1 MEGSRHFQVGSFII
15 CQNRL
20 YYIILTSDAA
30 HPLLTGTMPQIVPA
44 VCREGDIMIHTLIPE
59 GYASIAAFAGILFA
73 FLTTI
78 IAISKLGGYLPKDAG
93 RDFAHDGKL
102 SAGKPRGAGI
112 IFVLAF
118 VVASVLFVP
127 YRTENAIYLVLI
139 IICMMTGFLDDA
151 SKSPWGEY
159 KKGFLDL
166 CVAALVAITFLHYNA
181 SVVELAMFG
190 VKFTMPPVVFALLTV
205 VLVWTS
211 VNVTNCSD
219 GVDGLSG
226 TLTIITIMTIYFI
239 DQIKDLAGDFSFMI
253 LLFAVCI
260 LGYLWYNATPSRLM
274 MGDAGSRAMGLF
286 ISIAILKTGC
296 PFLYIPVALVLILDG
311 GLGLLKVSLI
321 RFLKIHILNHVRTPL
336 HDHVRKVLGWSNT
349 QTVFR
354 FAIIQIILSAAVIYG
369 VM

>member
-1 MEGSRHFQVGSFII
+1 
-15 CQNRL
+15 
-20 YYIILTSDAA
+20 
-30 HPLLTGTMPQIVPA
+30 
-44 VCREGDIMIHTLIPE
+44 MIHTLIPE
-59 GYASIAAFAGILFA
+59 GYASLVAFLGILFA
-73 FLTTI
+73 FLATI
-78 IAISKLGGYLPKDAG
+78 IAISRLGTYLPKDVG

-118 VVASVLFVP
+118 VVAAVLVIPFSM
-127 YRTENAIYLVLI
+127 ENSIYLVLVI
-139 IICMMTGFLDDA
+139 VSMMTGFLDDA
-151 SKSPWGEY
+151 AKSPWGEY

-166 CVAALVAITFLHYNA
+166 CVAALVAITFLHYNS

-190 VKFTMPPVVFALLTV
+190 VKFTMHPVVFALLTV

-226 TLTIITIMTIYFI
+226 TLTIITLMTVYII
-239 DQIKDLAGDFSFMI
+239 DQVKALAGDFSFMI
-253 LLFAVCI
+253 LLFSVCI
-260 LGYLWYNATPSRLM
+260 LGYLWYNATPSRLL

-286 ISIAILKTGC
+286 ISIAVLKTGC

-311 GLGLLKVSLI
+311 GLGLLKVALL
-321 RFLKIHILNHVRTPL
+321 RFLKIHILTHVRTPL
-336 HDHVRKVLGWSNT
+336 HDHVRKVWNWSNT

-354 FAIIQIILSAAVIYG
+354 FAIMQIILAVAVIYA
-369 VM
+369 VK